1 MGNNTTWTNDPTIDE
16 TWRAVDDTLDDAAR
30 VTDAQEG
37 QAALAEYV
45 ASIPLFQSPV
55 LFIYNH
61 DRLGGNLQ
69 DNTVMGPF
77 FTMNEWVLK

>member
-1 MGNNTTWTNDPTIDE
+1 VTRTDDLTIDE
-16 TWRAVDDTLDDAAR
+16 TWSAVDTTLDDATR
-30 VTDAQEG
+30 VAAAQGG

-45 ASIPLFQSPV
+45 ASIPLFQTPTI
-55 LFIYNH
+55 FIYDH

-69 DNTVMGPF
+69 DNVVMGPF